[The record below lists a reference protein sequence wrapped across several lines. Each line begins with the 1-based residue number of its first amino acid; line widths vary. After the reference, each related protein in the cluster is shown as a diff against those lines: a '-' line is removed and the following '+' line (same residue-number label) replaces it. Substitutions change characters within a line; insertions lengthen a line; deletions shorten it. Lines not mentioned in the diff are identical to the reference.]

1 MRIKIIFDKET
12 INDKYSSGW
21 GLSYIIDEKTLFDT
35 GERAEYTL
43 KNLEALGIDIGGI
56 ERVVISHN
64 HWDHTG
70 GLWGLLNISKNIE
83 IFACSD
89 FTREFKDK
97 LTFYNFKVVDSS
109 FEICENIYTT
119 GPFKVRYKD
128 KESKEQALLLKTDRG
143 ISIVCG
149 CSRPGILKFIEKAKE
164 TFPKR
169 MIHVVFGGFHLIDE
183 DNRVIRYLIR
193 EIKNSGVENIGPS
206 HCTGFEA
213 MNIFKEVYA
222 ENFWDVKVG
231 KEFRL

>member
-1 MRIKIIFDKET
+1 MKIKIIFDKET

-21 GLSYIIDEKTLFDT
+21 GLAYIIDEKTLFDT

-56 ERVVISHN
+56 KRVIISHN
-64 HWDHTG
+64 HWDHSG
-70 GLWGLLNISKNIE
+70 GLWGLLNINKNIE

-89 FTREFKDK
+89 FVKEFKDK
-97 LTFYNFKVVDSS
+97 LTSYNFKVVDSF
-109 FEICENIYTT
+109 FEICENIYTM
-119 GPFKVRYKD
+119 GPFNIRYKD
-128 KESKEQALLLKTDRG
+128 KELKEQALLLKTDKG

-149 CSRPGILKFIEKAKE
+149 CSRPGILKFIEKAKK
-164 TFPKR
+164 TFPER
-169 MIHVVFGGFHLIDE
+169 TIQVILGGFHLIDE
-183 DNRVIRYLIR
+183 DNRVIRYLAE
-193 EIKNSGVENIGPS
+193 EIKNLGVKNIAPA

-213 MNIFKEVYA
+213 MNIFKEAYA